1 MLLDD
6 FASEL
11 ESETEDLS
19 LDLEDLLLK
28 HPQITYTRMREL
40 KQISERS
47 GSKDLETFLEA
58 NGVISSKSRL
68 KLNLILQG
76 LVPVNTQQVE
86 AVIDADALQETLLHQ
101 NDSRPL
107 TYPEVGSM
115 LGKYLLESVL
125 GEGATSRVYKSR
137 HPLLQNTVALKVLS
151 PLLAAR
157 SSLAR
162 ERFIKEGINNA
173 HLIHPSL
180 TQIMD
185 AVETPEHVY
194 LVMECVDGKS
204 LQYIMERQGAL
215 PLHHVLVIIGQI
227 CQSLE
232 YIHDQGLIHRDI
244 KPENIMLNISGRVKL
259 LDLGIAVEKG
269 AKATE
274 SSVYGSPYYMS
285 PEHLENQAEVRSD
298 IYSLGVVLYALSTGE
313 LPFLSDN
320 LEELMRLKKEHNAIN
335 PCEINPELPPS
346 IGALTLQMMARNPS
360 DRPENCAVLLEQLG
374 LILAREI
381 LPGSRTP
388 VAAMREFLGV

>member
-1 MLLDD
+1 MLLED

-11 ESETEDLS
+11 ESEAEDLS

-28 HPQITYTRMREL
+28 HPQVTYMRMREL
-40 KQISERS
+40 KQLSERT
-47 GSKDLETFLEA
+47 GARDLEAFLEA
-58 NGVISSKSRL
+58 NGVISPKSRL

-76 LVPVNTQQVE
+76 LVPVNTQE
-86 AVIDADALQETLLHQ
+86 IESLIDAEALQETLVHQ
-101 NDSRPL
+101 NDSRQI
-107 TYPEVGSM
+107 TYPEVGTM
-115 LGKYLLESVL
+115 LGKYHLESML

-137 HPLLQNTVALKVLS
+137 HPLLQNTVALKVFS

-157 SSLAR
+157 SELAR

-173 HLIHPSL
+173 HLSHPSL
-180 TQIMD
+180 TQVMD
-185 AVETPEHVY
+185 AVETPEHIY

-215 PLHHVLVIIGQI
+215 PLHHVLVIVGQI

-244 KPENIMLNISGRVKL
+244 KPENIMLNASGRVKL
-259 LDLGIAVEKG
+259 LDLGIAIAKG
-269 AKATE
+269 AQSTE
-274 SSVYGSPYYMS
+274 NSVYGSPYYMS
-285 PEHLENQAEVRSD
+285 PEHLENKAEVRSD

-313 LPFLSDN
+313 LPFLSDD
-320 LEELMRLKKEHNAIN
+320 LHELIRLKKEHHPIN
-335 PCEINPELPPS
+335 PCEVNPELPPS
-346 IGALTLQMMARNPS
+346 IGVLALQMLARNPE